1 MIQLEQYLNIAR
13 KSVEHTSSKFSDSRQ
28 QYLKNCSDRLKASNF
43 KNIALY
49 GIGEHTRK
57 LINYLTDE
65 KICDFINICCLI
77 NKDKTTDQFCNLPV
91 VDINQA
97 IKDYELDAIL
107 ISSYKYENV
116 IYERIKYLEEEKEKI
131 AIWKI
136 YGEIIDDNAEE
147 RVYFEPDEAKGI
159 TLVDM
164 GEVYYQH
171 LNRYYWALGY
181 VKDKVVIDMA
191 CGSGYGSAILS
202 TKAKNVTGID
212 IDEGTIEYAKK
223 HYIYD
228 NLNYQCCNI
237 LEADINTQ
245 ADVIISFETIEHITD
260 ETLYFNTIKRLLSKG
275 GVFIVSTPVCD
286 TNGQSRMNK
295 YHTNEYTI
303 ERFWNVLSKHFEDV
317 IFYRQDENT
326 NGAISIDDG
335 KMSGA
340 KSDRSYILAVC
351 YI

>member
-1 MIQLEQYLNIAR
+1 MIELEQYLNIAR
-13 KSVEHTSSKFSDSRQ
+13 KSMEHTNESFSDSRLK
-28 QYLKNCSDRLKASNF
+28 YLKKCSALLKSSNF

-57 LINYLTDE
+57 LINYLADE
-65 KICDFINICCLI
+65 NISNSINICCLI
-77 NKDKTTDQFCNLPV
+77 NREKSNAEFCNLPV
-91 VDINQA
+91 LDIEQA
-97 IKDYELDAIL
+97 IKNYELDAII

-116 IYERIKYLEEEKEKI
+116 IYERIKYLEEKDKI
-131 AIWKI
+131 AILKI
-136 YGEIIDDNAEE
+136 YDEIIEENAEE
-147 RVYFEPDEAKGI
+147 RVYFEPDEAMGI
-159 TLVDM
+159 TMIDM
-164 GEVYYQH
+164 GEIYYQH

-181 VKDKVVIDMA
+181 VKNKVVIDMA

-202 TKAKNVTGID
+202 TKAKKVIGID
-212 IDEGTIEYAKK
+212 IDESTIEYAKK
-223 HYIYD
+223 HYKNN
-228 NLNYQCCNI
+228 NLDYQCCNI

-260 ETLYFNTIKRLLSKG
+260 ETLYFNTIKRLLSKD

-286 TNGQSRMNK
+286 SNGQSRMNK

-303 ERFWNVLSKHFEDV
+303 ERFGDILNKHFKDV

-335 KMSGA
+335 KMLGA
-340 KSDRSYILAVC
+340 KSDSSYMLAVC
-351 YI
+351 YS